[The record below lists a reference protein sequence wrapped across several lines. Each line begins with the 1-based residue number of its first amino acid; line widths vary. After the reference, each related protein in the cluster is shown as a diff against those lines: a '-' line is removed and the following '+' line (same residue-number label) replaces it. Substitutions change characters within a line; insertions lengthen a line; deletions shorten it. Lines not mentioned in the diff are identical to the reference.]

1 MNKFTVNGSYFR
13 PHGDGSSVPTLD
25 KGCLFDKYLLVP
37 LKRILS
43 LERWGYDRDGTN
55 SVSRPIDFD
64 LSIDTDKYK
73 EIEQTDIVFLI
84 TQYAGWLLLIH
95 GIIFY
100 KTYLDLYIFVF
111 SL

>member
-84 TQYAGWLLLIH
+84 TQYAG
-95 GIIFY
+95 
-100 KTYLDLYIFVF
+100 
-111 SL
+111 